1 MARPAPEI
9 LKSIEARDGTT
20 WDITQADSQYVI
32 TYQGKPCG
40 VRQHVQTLN
49 TQGFKYQKLS
59 YTGLGSALAQVKKLN
74 DKFNTED
81 FDVMQVVV
89 E

>member
-1 MARPAPEI
+1 MARPAPKI
-9 LKSIEARDGTT
+9 IKSIQAQDGTT
-20 WDITQADSQYVI
+20 WDVTHADSQYVI
-32 TYQGKPCG
+32 TYQGQPCG
-40 VRQHVQTLN
+40 VRQHVHTLS

-59 YTGLGSALAQVKKLN
+59 YTGLGSARAQVKKLN

-81 FDVMQVVV
+81 FDVMQVTT